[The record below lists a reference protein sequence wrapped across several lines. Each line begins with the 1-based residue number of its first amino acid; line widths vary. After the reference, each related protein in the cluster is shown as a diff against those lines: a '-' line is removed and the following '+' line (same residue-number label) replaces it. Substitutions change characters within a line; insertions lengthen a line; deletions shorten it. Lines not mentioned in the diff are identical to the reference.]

1 MHTYTCWSRA
11 EVAVAH
17 LEELGLFVEVVEL
30 DAIARR
36 LVGQVH
42 ADLVEV
48 LLHALALGQQRK
60 VHQLLDKHLRARK
73 RHVRR

>member
-17 LEELGLFVEVVEL
+17 LEELSLFVEVVEL

-60 VHQLLDKHLRARK
+60 VNQLLDKHLRARK

>member
-1 MHTYTCWSRA
+1 MHTYTCSSRA

-17 LEELGLFVEVVEL
+17 LEELSLFVEVVEL

-60 VHQLLDKHLRARK
+60 VNQLLDKHLRARK